1 MTGSDMPTLA
11 GKVAIVTGAGR
22 GIGRAIALGLVGAG
36 AAVVATA
43 SRQTTELEALA
54 AEGGEEHIL
63 PILADVTKEE
73 DCARVAQAALARFGR
88 IDVLVNNAARGMRT
102 ISETFL
108 SQPTRFWEVDPDTW
122 RRLID
127 TNVNGPFL
135 MARAV
140 VPAMKAAGSGRIVNI
155 SVKHDSMR
163 RAGFSPYGPSKAA
176 LEAETIIWARDL
188 AGTGITVNALLP
200 GGLTRTGMIPEPVV
214 KALGGQLL
222 DPHIVVAPLIWL
234 VGPEAAEVTGRRFV
248 AVNWRTD
255 LPPQKAASL
264 AADDAGWPLG

>member
-1 MTGSDMPTLA
+1 MSAGPPLA

-22 GIGRAIALGLVGAG
+22 GIGRAMALGLAAAG

-43 SRQTTELEALA
+43 SRQTAELEALA
-54 AEGGEEHIL
+54 AEGGEEQIL

-73 DCARVAQAALARFGR
+73 DCARVTAAALARFGR

-108 SQPTRFWEVDPDTW
+108 SQPTHFWEVDPDAW
-122 RRLID
+122 RLLID

-140 VPAMKAAGSGRIVNI
+140 VPTMLAAHSGRIINV

-200 GGLTRTGMIPEPVV
+200 GGLTRTRMIPEPVAE
-214 KALGGQLL
+214 ALGGQLL
-222 DPHIVVAPLIWL
+222 DPQVVVPPLLWL
-234 VGPEAAEVTGRRFV
+234 AGPDAAEVTGRRFV
-248 AVNWRTD
+248 AINWRTD

-264 AADDAGWPLG
+264 AAEDAGWPPG